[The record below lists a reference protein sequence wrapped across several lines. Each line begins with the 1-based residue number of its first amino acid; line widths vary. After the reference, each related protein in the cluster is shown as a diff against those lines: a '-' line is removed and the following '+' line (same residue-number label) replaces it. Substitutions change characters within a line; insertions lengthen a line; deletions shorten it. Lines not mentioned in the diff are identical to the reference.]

1 MSHGTFHK
9 QYLFDIVDC
18 GVPQWLRH
26 SLGAWLDAIE
36 ALTMQNAPYNKSS
49 RLFAES
55 LMMSSTM
62 PCR

>member
-1 MSHGTFHK
+1 
-9 QYLFDIVDC
+9 
-18 GVPQWLRH
+18 VPQWLRH